1 MKKSAVTTTT
11 LLYCEQVINII
22 FHAGLFTAT
31 NAGQP
36 NTTVCDMAFNIIF
49 YASLFTA
56 TVKWDTFLAA
66 VFL

>member
-1 MKKSAVTTTT
+1 MKKSAVTITT
-11 LLYCEQVINII
+11 LLNCEQVIN
-22 FHAGLFTAT
+22 
-31 NAGQP
+31 
-36 NTTVCDMAFNIIF
+36 VIF